1 MYNVMIVEDS
11 KPILR
16 NIRTLLGSLELPVQ
30 VVATAAN
37 GEEALELIRQ
47 QPVDL
52 VLTDIRMP
60 KMDGLALIEQ
70 AKPLRPRLLFIL
82 ISGYNDF
89 EYTRKAINLQ
99 VFDYLLKPVERKQL
113 AEVMDRALE
122 RLQSRIPSE
131 AELFKEIVEPG
142 FYEELQLGDQFR
154 HYGKMLILIRR
165 QPFAG
170 GRERWSAEGVQQRLD
185 VLFTPHLCWVFPTQ
199 MPGQF
204 LALVQKTAVE
214 SYSSVYECL
223 ESIRCTL
230 EKAGLSA
237 TVGGQQQAGDP
248 DRLPEFYHRVSGILD
263 ERQRIHQGV
272 VIDTEI
278 SPAPALGGSDNLDL
292 DRATAAAFTELILG
306 RRKEQFLL
314 KLNEQLIKW
323 AGENIRLAEL
333 ERFVALLVDAFSQA
347 GGDLGTGHRLELEAS
362 SRRLLEVDDFERFCQ
377 GLEEWAKQ
385 AFERVQAQNRKSG
398 EELFR
403 QIEEYVRVNLYSYL
417 SIADVALKFHVSPS
431 YISRV
436 MKKYAQSTFVQY
448 YTGLKIKEACRLI
461 ACKPEMRIKEVSDAL
476 SFSDQHYFSKVFK
489 EYTGYSPSDYKERFP
504 PNNSDSSS

>member
-30 VVATAAN
+30 VVATATN

-70 AKPLRPRLLFIL
+70 AKQLRPRLLFIL

-122 RLQSRIPSE
+122 RLRSRTPSE

-142 FYEELQLGDQFR
+142 FYKELQLGDQFR

-170 GRERWSAEGVQQRLD
+170 GRELWSPERLQRRLD
-185 VLFTPHLCWVFPTQ
+185 ALFAPHLCWVFPTQ
-199 MPGQF
+199 MPNQF
-204 LALVQKTAVE
+204 LVLVQKTAVE

-223 ESIRCTL
+223 ESVRRDL
-230 EKAGLSA
+230 EIAGLSA
-237 TVGGQQQAGDP
+237 TVGGQLQAGDP
-248 DRLPEFYHRVSGILD
+248 DRLPELYHRVSGILD
-263 ERQRIHQGV
+263 ERQRIHQGG

-278 SPAPALGGSDNLDL
+278 PQALGGPDSPDL

-314 KLNEQLIKW
+314 RLNEQLTKW
-323 AGENIRLAEL
+323 AGDNIRLAEL
-333 ERFVALLVDAFSQA
+333 ERFIGLLVDAFSKA
-347 GGDLGTGHRLELEAS
+347 GGDQETGHRLELEAS
-362 SRRLLEVDDFERFCQ
+362 SRRLLEADSFDRFCRELQ
-377 GLEEWAKQ
+377 EWAKQ
-385 AFERVQAQNRKSG
+385 SFERVQAQNRKSG

-403 QIEEYVRVNLYSYL
+403 QIEEYVRLNLYSYL

-448 YTGLKIKEACRLI
+448 YTGLKIKEACRLM

-489 EYTGYSPSDYKERFP
+489 EYTGYSPSDYKERCP
-504 PNNSDSSS
+504 PNSSDSSS

>member
-30 VVATAAN
+30 VVATATN

-60 KMDGLALIEQ
+60 KMDGLTLIEQ
-70 AKPLRPRLLFIL
+70 AKQLRPQLLFIL

-99 VFDYLLKPVERKQL
+99 VFDYLLKPIERKQL
-113 AEVMDRALE
+113 AEVMNRAIE

-154 HYGKMLILIRR
+154 HYGKALILIRR

-170 GRERWSAEGVQQRLD
+170 GRELWNLEGLQRRLGE
-185 VLFTPHLCWVFPTQ
+185 LFSPHLCWVFPTQ
-199 MPGQF
+199 MASQF
-204 LALVQKTAVE
+204 LVLVQKIAVE
-214 SYSSVYECL
+214 PYSSVYECF
-223 ESIRCTL
+223 ESIRRTL
-230 EKAGLSA
+230 EAEGLPVS
-237 TVGGQQQAGDP
+237 VGGQLQSGDP
-248 DRLPEFYHRVSGILD
+248 DKLPELYHRVSGILD
-263 ERQRIHQGV
+263 KEQRIHHGV
-272 VIDTEI
+272 VIDTET
-278 SPAPALGGSDNLDL
+278 PHGLGGLDSPEL
-292 DRATAAAFTELILG
+292 DRATAAAFTELIQG
-306 RRKEQFLL
+306 RGKEKFLL
-314 KLNEQLIKW
+314 KLNEQLAKW
-323 AGENIRLAEL
+323 AVDNIRLTEL
-333 ERFVALLVDAFSQA
+333 ERFVALMVDAFSQA
-347 GGDLGTGHRLELEAS
+347 WNDQGSGHRLELEAT
-362 SRRLLEVDDFERFCQ
+362 SRGLLSVDSFEKFCQ
-377 GLEEWAKQ
+377 GFQEWAKQ
-385 AFERVQAQNRKSG
+385 SFEQVQAQNRKSG

-403 QIEEYVRVNLYSYL
+403 QIEEYVRLNLYSYL

-436 MKKYAQSTFVQY
+436 MKNYAQNTFVQY
-448 YTGLKIKEACRLI
+448 YTGLKIKEACRLM

-489 EYTGYSPSDYKERFP
+489 EYTGYSPTDYKERCP
-504 PNNSDSSS
+504 PNSSDSSS

>member
-30 VVATAAN
+30 VVATATN

-70 AKPLRPRLLFIL
+70 AKQLRPRLLFIL

-122 RLQSRIPSE
+122 RLRSRTPSE

-142 FYEELQLGDQFR
+142 FYEELKLGDQFR

-170 GRERWSAEGVQQRLD
+170 GRELWSPEGLQRRLD
-185 VLFTPHLCWVFPTQ
+185 ALFAPHLCWVFPTQ
-199 MPGQF
+199 MPNQF
-204 LALVQKTAVE
+204 LVLVQKAAVE
-214 SYSSVYECL
+214 PYSSVYECL
-223 ESIRCTL
+223 ESVRRAL
-230 EKAGLSA
+230 EIAGLSA
-237 TVGGQQQAGDP
+237 TVGGQLQAGDP
-248 DRLPEFYHRVSGILD
+248 DRLPELYHRVSGILD

-278 SPAPALGGSDNLDL
+278 PQALGGPDSPDW

-314 KLNEQLIKW
+314 RLNEQLTKW
-323 AGENIRLAEL
+323 AGDNIRLAEL
-333 ERFVALLVDAFSQA
+333 ERFVGLLVDAFSKA
-347 GGDLGTGHRLELEAS
+347 GGDQETGHRLELEAS
-362 SRRLLEVDDFERFCQ
+362 SRRLLEADSFDRFCRELQ
-377 GLEEWAKQ
+377 EWAKQ
-385 AFERVQAQNRKSG
+385 SFERVQAQNRKSG

-403 QIEEYVRVNLYSYL
+403 QIEEYVRLNLYSYL

-436 MKKYAQSTFVQY
+436 MKKHAQSTFVQY
-448 YTGLKIKEACRLI
+448 YTGLKIKEACRLM

-489 EYTGYSPSDYKERFP
+489 EYTGYSPSDYKERCP
-504 PNNSDSSS
+504 PNSSDSSS